1 MSDLDIRIGVTRASP
16 DVRIGIDRDT
26 KDIGLSVYKGGSYF
40 PDYEGGYTFTP
51 SRQAQVVPTERRV
64 LLENI
69 VINPIPQNYGL
80 ITYNGAIITV
90 S

>member
-16 DVRIGIDRDT
+16 DIRIGVDRDT
-26 KDIGLSVYKGGSYF
+26 KDIGISVYKGGAYF
-40 PDYEGGYTFTP
+40 PEYEGAYVFTP
-51 SRQAQVVPTERRV
+51 SAQQQVVPTERRV
-64 LLENI
+64 LLDNI

-80 ITYNGAIITV
+80 ITYNGSFIRV